1 MLGRRLSLTL
11 AALAGVAACGNE
23 PQARVSSI
31 ELEPCAS
38 VTAEALCG
46 TLRVHEDREDPQ
58 SPAIDLK
65 IVVLPSTSRQPAP
78 DPVFLLAGG
87 PGQGAAAVANFV
99 AGYLEPIRA
108 ERDLV
113 FVDLRGTGESHP
125 LACDFEHADDL
136 HELLSAGFV
145 PERLDA
151 CLEQYRR
158 DYDSVDLQRY
168 VTDERID
175 DLDLV
180 RAALGYDQVNLLGIS
195 YGTREALVY
204 MRRHPQQVRA
214 AVLDGVAP
222 PDVSVS
228 LAAPAHGEE
237 ALRAVLADCR
247 AQPAC
252 DAAFPGLERKLAA
265 VLQEL
270 ETGRKLHEVV
280 HPRTGAIERIDISPA
295 GFMGALRIA
304 LYSEEP
310 ASLIPLIIDRAHA
323 GDFAPAAA
331 MLLRMS
337 KLSKTLSMGL
347 YMSVACAEDL
357 AENDVAHRRQAV
369 AGLEFFDDLF
379 LVQLEQGCARWPHA
393 RLDPAFFEP
402 VSSDVPTLLLSGR
415 YDPVTPPSLAE
426 HAAES
431 LSNARLLTVGVAHHG
446 IWSEGCTPK
455 LLASFFAD
463 ADPRAVDP
471 GCQQE
476 LTRAPFFLSAAGP
489 RPPAELGPSRA
500 ITGLARGNDE
510 DPEEDEEHPEGT
522 P

>member
-1 MLGRRLSLTL
+1 
-11 AALAGVAACGNE
+11 
-23 PQARVSSI
+23 
-31 ELEPCAS
+31 
-38 VTAEALCG
+38 
-46 TLRVHEDREDPQ
+46 
-58 SPAIDLK
+58 K

-237 ALRAVLADCR
+237 ALRAVLADGTLIR
-247 AQPAC
+247 AGAGTSKDVAGLDLKRLLVGSEGTLAVIVEATLRLLPAPRPASTLVASFATLGEAADAIVAMERAGAGSLSLLEFMDRTTVGAVEAMAGMGLDTEAAALVLTQS
-252 DAAFPGLERKLAA
+252 DAADAVAVIAACEQVCREHGAGEVVISDDPEEGRMLLAARRLALPALERMGTTLLDDVAVPKPALPAMVAA
-265 VLQEL
+265 AQE
-270 ETGRKLHEVV
+270 
-280 HPRTGAIERIDISPA
+280 
-295 GFMGALRIA
+295 IA
-304 LYSEEP
+304 ARHGLV
-310 ASLIPLIIDRAHA
+310 IGTFGHA
-323 GDFAPAAA
+323 GDGNLHPTIVFDAADPRTRAAA
-331 MLLRMS
+331 QAAFDELL
-337 KLSKTLSMGL
+337 
-347 YMSVACAEDL
+347 
-357 AENDVAHRRQAV
+357 QA
-369 AGLEFFDDLF
+369 A
-379 LVQLEQGCARWPHA
+379 
-393 RLDPAFFEP
+393 
-402 VSSDVPTLLLSGR
+402 VSLGGSISGEHGIG
-415 YDPVTPPSLAE
+415 SLK
-426 HAAES
+426 
-431 LSNARLLTVGVAHHG
+431 ARLLGQAVGEAEQALMRRIKAAFDPHG
-446 IWSEGCTPK
+446 I
-455 LLASFFAD
+455 LN
-463 ADPRAVDP
+463 P
-471 GCQQE
+471 GK
-476 LTRAPFFLSAAGP
+476 GY
-489 RPPAELGPSRA
+489 
-500 ITGLARGNDE
+500 
-510 DPEEDEEHPEGT
+510 
-522 P
+522 